1 MDQDEEPMGDI
12 SVPDIAVP
20 DISQIKTELDIKKE
34 AEEPVVKEET
44 DDTTGDVKPKEEQP
58 DIKSEPGTLYIYTLT
73 DWTMW
78 QEKNG
83 FIQC

>member
-1 MDQDEEPMGDI
+1 MGDI

-34 AEEPVVKEET
+34 PEEPAVKEET

-58 DIKSEPGTLYIYTLT
+58 DIKSEPGTVFAHTHKKGIARTLKLGSAVAQ
-73 DWTMW
+73 W
-78 QEKNG
+78 
-83 FIQC
+83 

>member
-1 MDQDEEPMGDI
+1 MGDI

-34 AEEPVVKEET
+34 PEEPAVKEET

-58 DIKSEPGTLYIYTLT
+58 DIKSEPGTLFIYTLN
-73 DWTMW
+73 
-78 QEKNG
+78 QYPR
-83 FIQC
+83 